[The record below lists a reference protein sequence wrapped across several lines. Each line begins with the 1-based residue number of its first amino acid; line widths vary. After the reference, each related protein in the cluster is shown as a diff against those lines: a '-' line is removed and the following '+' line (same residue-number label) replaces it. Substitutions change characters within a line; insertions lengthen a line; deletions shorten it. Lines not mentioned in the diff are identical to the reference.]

1 MKLGKSITKRSRMIL
16 IIATILLIPAIYGFL
31 NSKVNYDILS
41 YLPQD
46 ISSTQGQKILEDE
59 FKNAA
64 TSMLILEN
72 KNDAEVEEIKDD
84 IDKVEGVS
92 SVVSRTSLIPSMV
105 PEDMLPEEVR
115 DAFYRED
122 STLLFV
128 KFDNSSASL
137 TTQEA
142 VESIRKIVK
151 DDGYLTGI
159 SPVVKDTKDLT
170 DKETP
175 IYTAIAI
182 ILSLIVLSILTKST
196 FIPIFFLINIGYAV
210 TYNMGTNFI
219 FGEISYITKAI
230 AAVLQLA
237 VTMDYS
243 IFLYHRYEEE
253 RGKHENHE
261 DAMAVAIDK
270 TITALSGSSLTTVAG
285 FMVLVVMRLTLG
297 KDIGLVMVKGVILG
311 LLTCVTVLPS
321 FILVF
326 DSLIHKYQHKALVP
340 KLTKTSKLVA
350 EHHLAFLILGFV
362 LLVPALY
369 GARNYEV
376 YYNLDRSL
384 PRDLKSIVALEKLK
398 DDYGMQSTH
407 FVVVNEGI
415 SGHELKEMNDEL
427 KDIDGINS
435 VLSKAQIKGSM
446 VPDDVLPDDLIETF
460 EKNGYQML
468 MLQSAH
474 KVASPEVHKQIKEI
488 KEIAHKY
495 DKKAYVTGEAELT
508 DDLTKIADK
517 DFKNVNILSITVVFV
532 ILFITLKS
540 LTLPIFLILAIE
552 LAIQMNMAVPFYMN
566 RTIPFVASII
576 IGTIQLGST
585 IDYSILMTSRWME
598 EIKNGADRQE
608 AIETTVRETSPSII
622 SSALT
627 FMVATMG
634 VGFYSKMEIV
644 SVFGHML
651 ARGALFSMLVILFI
665 LPSII
670 YFASPLIIK
679 TTRGLK
685 EAHRKENKESEEVI
699 YEK

>member
-1 MKLGKSITKRSRMIL
+1 MKLGKFITKRSRIIL
-16 IIATILLIPAIYGFL
+16 VISTILLLPAVFGFL

-46 ISSTQGQKILEDE
+46 IESTKGQKILEDE

-72 KNDAEVEEIKDD
+72 KNDAQVEKIEKE

-92 SVVSRTSLIPSMV
+92 SVVSRNSLISSMIPNDV
-105 PEDMLPEEVR
+105 LPDELN
-115 DAFYRED
+115 DAFYRKN

-142 VESIRKIVK
+142 VASIRNIVK

-175 IYTAIAI
+175 IYTAIAVV
-182 ILSLIVLSILTKST
+182 LSLVVLSLLTKSSL
-196 FIPIFFLINIGYAV
+196 IPIFFMINIGYAII
-210 TYNMGTNFI
+210 YNMGTNFI
-219 FGEISYITKAI
+219 FGEISYITKAL

-253 RGKHENHE
+253 RENSENNE
-261 DAMAVAIDK
+261 DGMAIAIDK
-270 TITALSGSSLTTVAG
+270 TISAISGSSLTTVAG
-285 FMVLVVMRLTLG
+285 FFALVVMRLTLG
-297 KDIGLVMVKGVILG
+297 KDIGLVMVKGVIFG
-311 LLTCVTVLPS
+311 LITCVTVLPS
-321 FILVF
+321 FILTF
-326 DSLIHKYQHKALVP
+326 DKAIHKYQHKALAP
-340 KLTKTSKLVA
+340 KLTNTSKLIA
-350 EHHLAFLILGFV
+350 KHHLAFLLLGFV
-362 LLVPALY
+362 LLVPAVY

-407 FVVVNEGI
+407 FVIINEGI
-415 SGHELKEMNDEL
+415 KANELKKINDDL
-427 KDIDGINS
+427 KHIKGINS
-435 VLSKAQIKGSM
+435 VLSKGQIKGSM
-446 VPDDVLPDDLIETF
+446 IPDQVMPDDLIENF

-468 MLQSAH
+468 MLQSAY
-474 KVASPEVHKQIKEI
+474 KVASVDVHKQIQEI
-488 KEIAHKY
+488 KDVVKKY
-495 DKKAYVTGEAELT
+495 DPKSYVTGEAELT

-517 DFKNVNILSITVVFV
+517 DFKNVNLLSITVVFL

-540 LTLPIFLILAIE
+540 VTLPIFLILAIE

-566 RTIPFVASII
+566 QTIPFVASII

-585 IDYSILMTSRWME
+585 IDYSILETSRWIE
-598 EIKNGADRQE
+598 EIKKGRGRKE
-608 AIETTVRETSPSII
+608 AIETAVRETSPSII

-627 FMVATMG
+627 FIVATMG
-634 VGFYSKMEIV
+634 VGFYSKMELV

-651 ARGALFSMLVILFI
+651 ARGALFSMVVILFI

-685 EAHRKENKESEEVI
+685 EIDRKENRKNEELI
-699 YEK
+699 YE